1 MAGVSW
7 PGRSYR
13 LHQSRSTNLLSGL
26 SQRHSYCRGH
36 DAVSSGGGRP
46 PAWLDVVAD
55 VAAGV
60 AASGSVDGGDW
71 TAAAAGRDFT
81 GVAAGGELTG
91 IEADGAD
98 SGVLARDCGCR
109 WSRGWNLGRSSRS
122 RSGSFSIRGP
132 RVGST
137 KAARV
142 ILPGGE
148 IRQFREAV
156 KAAELMLEH
165 PAYFLVN
172 SRSLNMGRR
181 FSALSA
187 DEDLEFGNVY
197 IMFPMKRV
205 NSVITAADMA
215 VLLMAANSAAKR
227 ISGSANVKVSPD
239 VAAATA
245 GESPENDVSPS
256 DAFAGLEFR
265 HRLSSCRSKKPVLE
279 TIVEEPIRVR

>member
-1 MAGVSW
+1 MG
-7 PGRSYR
+7 
-13 LHQSRSTNLLSGL
+13 NLTS
-26 SQRHSYCRGH
+26 C
-36 DAVSSGGGRP
+36 
-46 PAWLDVVAD
+46 
-55 VAAGV
+55 
-60 AASGSVDGGDW
+60 
-71 TAAAAGRDFT
+71 
-81 GVAAGGELTG
+81 
-91 IEADGAD
+91 
-98 SGVLARDCGCR
+98 
-109 WSRGWNLGRSSRS
+109 
-122 RSGSFSIRGP
+122 SIRGP

-256 DAFAGLEFR
+256 DAFAGLEFT